1 MIQLSVEKPKSRA
14 TTPDIPRKCLE
25 CARRQKT
32 DDVQKIKKDLIEE
45 QKRISEAEV
54 LFQLRQNQDEVR
66 ISELGIKMWK
76 KIFRESSVYIMLCLF
91 LNYETD
97 AFW

>member
-1 MIQLSVEKPKSRA
+1 MEKPKSRA

-66 ISELGIKMWK
+66 ISELGMEYKTYLI
-76 KIFRESSVYIMLCLF
+76 
-91 LNYETD
+91 
-97 AFW
+97 